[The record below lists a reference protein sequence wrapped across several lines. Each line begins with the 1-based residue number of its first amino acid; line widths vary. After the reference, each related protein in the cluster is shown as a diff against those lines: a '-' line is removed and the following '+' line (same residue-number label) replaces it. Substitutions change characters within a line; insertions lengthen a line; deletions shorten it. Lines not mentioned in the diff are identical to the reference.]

1 MSDAVTRFYLDQLPE
16 AQLKNNT
23 LAVSVLKTD
32 DVWFGMTYPEDKP
45 FVAQSLKALHDAGVY
60 PAALSK

>member
-23 LAVSVLKTD
+23 LHA
-32 DVWFGMTYPEDKP
+32 PCP
-45 FVAQSLKALHDAGVY
+45 FCGGRGGRAASLVVFLQPDSFFHG
-60 PAALSK
+60 